1 VSTGSPPSERN
12 APQEKFTPPP
22 EQTLH
27 PQRGDILL
35 SSLSVPR
42 ADSIRVVRN
51 SKPKLNPFFLLEFL
65 NFLELVVLN
74 ERIIVGDYPVFKDLD
89 PDVLKSPA
97 AGKISNVYGL
107 KGDLN
112 IGQKA
117 LDRLTEQGV
126 LYDVELYSDDVS
138 PRDYLTRHLSLSD
151 ELQDSLHDTSVFLR
165 KYEPDRSIAD
175 ELAMAEMNWN
185 FGVPMFLSELA
196 REAQLPF
203 RLTRHEMRRV
213 AWAEKLEIRL
223 QRGVVARLA
232 DSLNEGARKELDQL
246 AELGG
251 HTVFPQTPIS
261 WQIVAESNGPE
272 DLVQVALQL
281 RDEYRKFRRRMVE
294 LEAELADE
302 QTSLKRKIKLKK
314 QVDAMAG
321 ELWPTQPTGIRKEA
335 TELSGLLNALPA
347 AVDAATLGGV
357 TGLTQY
363 VLSRPTDLI
372 LKLLRRRKVRV
383 LLKSKRTF
391 LRGANWT
398 GKLANIFNIP
408 QEDVRE
414 ALFQAGE

>member
-1 VSTGSPPSERN
+1 
-12 APQEKFTPPP
+12 
-22 EQTLH
+22 
-27 PQRGDILL
+27 
-35 SSLSVPR
+35 
-42 ADSIRVVRN
+42 VVRN

-383 LLKSKRTF
+383 LLNSKRTF